1 MNIFTAQPE
10 LRKLIED
17 KISDNLGVSS
27 PVRPMDVSLILT
39 VVELVLVEHLKVPVA
54 SAAIQTLIDRV
65 TEDLSG
71 FNHPGSYMGEDKY
84 YDRCEAKADYAED
97 VLGYLRSA
105 KAECDGPNAR

>member
-10 LRKLIED
+10 LRKIIED
-17 KISDNLGVSS
+17 RISEHISTVS
-27 PVRPMDVSLILT
+27 PMDISLILT
-39 VVELVLVEHLKVPVA
+39 IVELVLVENLKVPVA
-54 SAAIQTLIDRV
+54 SAAIQPLIDRV

-105 KAECDGPNAR
+105 KAECDGPSAG